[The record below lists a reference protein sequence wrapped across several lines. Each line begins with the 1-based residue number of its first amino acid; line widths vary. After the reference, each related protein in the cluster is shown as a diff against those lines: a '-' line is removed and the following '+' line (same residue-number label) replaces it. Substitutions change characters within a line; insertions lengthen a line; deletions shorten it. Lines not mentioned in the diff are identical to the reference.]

1 MQRVSSSLISTEV
14 LFSPQCTPAKWKMAG
29 ACVDVLEGLWDFD
42 PLGGHAG
49 AKEKPPKGKR
59 GRCAWYGTMDAL
71 IYPQIAHEPFESPQ
85 NLQRCEET
93 TLDLSTTSNS
103 LVRVNHPCG
112 YQGTLHLEYGV
123 SLPQLHTQY
132 VKKLTLHG
140 GRSSLTGSPAFT
152 VIKNDSIDR
161 FVWCLLIYLRFIPGN
176 SWLYP
181 SRTVTLTSPPAA
193 RQTGFGYSCS

>member
-1 MQRVSSSLISTEV
+1 MIQSVPFLDWHGMPDMLTFPKHIVHTLKAHGIFRDIRKPSWT
-14 LFSPQCTPAKWKMAG
+14 SPAPQTHRLKAG
-29 ACVDVLEGLWDFD
+29 APMGTKRPSTWRPGGLAA
-42 PLGGHAG
+42 PVTHTRYIL
-49 AKEKPPKGKR
+49 K
-59 GRCAWYGTMDAL
+59 
-71 IYPQIAHEPFESPQ
+71 
-85 NLQRCEET
+85 
-93 TLDLSTTSNS
+93 
-103 LVRVNHPCG
+103 
-112 YQGTLHLEYGV
+112 
-123 SLPQLHTQY
+123 LP
-132 VKKLTLHG
+132 LHG

>member
-1 MQRVSSSLISTEV
+1 MCQVPNDGCS
-14 LFSPQCTPAKWKMAG
+14 
-29 ACVDVLEGLWDFD
+29 
-42 PLGGHAG
+42 
-49 AKEKPPKGKR
+49 
-59 GRCAWYGTMDAL
+59 DAL
-71 IYPQIAHEPFESPQ
+71 TYPQIAHEPFESPQ

-93 TLDLSTTSNS
+93 TLDFSTTSNS
-103 LVRVNHPCG
+103 LVEVGCPHG
-112 YQGTLHLEYGV
+112 YQGTLHPEDEV
-123 SLPQLHTQY
+123 SQPQLHTQCI
-132 VKKLTLHG
+132 KKLPLHR